1 MARIQQYSTDTTI
14 TGGDKLVG
22 NDASSN
28 LTKLF
33 QISDIAAFFAKEGI
47 ADGAK
52 IGYQFNYGGKYNSNA
67 IASGNIEYDVNPT
80 APAQFTWA
88 NIDKIAVSTNSANSA
103 DISNVLPFMVN
114 QNIKVTDILNDTVD
128 NFAVFNVSAI
138 ADITGGKL
146 LTVALKASSGTP
158 TAANIVL
165 APFGFV
171 SASDINAL
179 TPDDIIDDLLS
190 TDATKVLSANQG
202 RILKNLIDVIN
213 SKLVSDDPS
222 LDTLQE
228 IVDYI
233 KNNSTNI
240 SALQSG
246 KVDKVAGKQLS
257 TEDFTS
263 VLLAKLNSIATNAEV
278 NVQADWAESNIAS
291 DAFIQNKPTDL
302 TTLNTHNVTEL
313 SDVTSAG
320 SGEIITSVERT
331 KLNGIAEGA
340 EVNVQANWNETD
352 NTSDAYIA
360 NKPTVEIAG
369 TTNEVE
375 ITPTGAQNL
384 SGAASWT
391 VGLPNDVTIT
401 DNLTVGDTLQITT
414 PQSSTP
420 TFDNGLYISQDGTH
434 DTLHFRY
441 DGHDLS
447 IDKLTEVLP
456 SGVLNGGELSTTPG
470 STTFTIA
477 AGNGIIND
485 LNKAP
490 GSEPHP
496 EIVNVSWTSQT
507 ITVFNLN
514 GSSTEQLNA
523 WVYIDSTGTV
533 QQQAGAFTEA
543 QFRTNI
549 PIGSIIHTSGTTQF
563 ARTFP
568 RTAYNSMAQHA
579 EFIASFG
586 PLKKSG
592 HNITANGANLSLDRA
607 AGVAFA
613 LGRNYATDPEN
624 PSTISDSSRAAALIH
639 RYYSDGSNGFTKDN
653 NSGAGYTGIDPT
665 KYDDGTGTLANVPG
679 GSYTAQ
685 RLFYFPG
692 TPSILI
698 AYYGKATYANLDTAQ
713 RNYLLESFTE
723 ADNTSQQAIY
733 VGVVL
738 VKSGA
743 TALNNSADAKIL
755 IAGQFR
761 SLAATNLGG
770 VAANAL
776 IGDLGDVNITSVAN
790 NQILQYNSSTTRW
803 ENQNISLTT
812 DLDSLTDV
820 TLTSPSNGQV
830 IKYNTS
836 TSQWENAADAGG
848 IALTDLSMATPAA
861 ASGSGDVSYN
871 NTTGEFTYTPPN
883 LSSYIDGTGSANKIA
898 FWTDADTLSNDTNLH
913 WDAVNDRLGIGTTSP
928 SNPLHVYNA
937 TVDTVAKFESGDA
950 SVAISLEAS
959 DNTAVLTTSGTDFLV
974 KNDGSG
980 NLRFFN
986 NNSERMRV
994 DSNGNV
1000 GIGTTSPSVSLDI
1013 NDTDAIKIPNGTT
1026 VQRPTAAAG
1035 MLRYNTTDGQFEGYT
1050 TSWGPIGGGGG
1061 ASVVERDTFSGNG
1074 STTGFTLSTAV
1085 SDEINTQVYID
1096 GVYQSKLNYS
1106 TSGTTLT
1113 FSSAPP
1119 AGTNNIEV
1127 IHLTSL
1133 SVDGASTINK
1143 NTFTGDGNTTGF
1155 TLSATPTSG
1164 DFTFVFIQG
1173 VYQEKST
1180 YVVANNVLTFS
1191 TAPQNGY
1198 TIEVMHVSAV
1208 NVQQTSYLE
1217 YDAFTGDGNTT
1228 GFTLVNGSPT
1238 DEKFTM
1244 VFMQGVYQ
1252 EKSTYSLS
1260 GSTITFSTAPSNGD
1274 TIEIMSINGGG
1285 VSVNPTIRPAVNVIS
1300 TNTTAVANSLYVL
1313 TASLTLTL
1321 PASPVVGDSIKISN
1335 RSGTTTCVLGANNKK
1350 IMGAAA
1356 NLTLDTASASFE
1368 LIYSGAAEGWVI
1380 IGQ

>member
-52 IGYQFNYGGKYNSNA
+52 IGYQFNYGGKYDNNA

-80 APAQFTWA
+80 APTQFTWA

-146 LTVALKASSGTP
+146 LTVTLKASSGTP

-171 SASDINAL
+171 SADDINAL

-213 SKLVSDDPS
+213 LKLVSNDPS

-278 NVQADWAESNIAS
+278 NVQADWAESNTAS

-320 SGEIITSVERT
+320 SGEIITSAERT
-331 KLNGIAEGA
+331 KLDGIAEGA

-420 TFDNGLYISQDGTH
+420 TFDNGLYVSQDGTH

-485 LNKAP
+485 LNKTP

-496 EIVNVSWTSQT
+496 EIINVSWTSQT

-514 GSSTEQLNA
+514 ASSTEQLNA

-568 RTAYNSMAQHA
+568 RTAYNAMAQHA

-624 PSTISDSSRAAALIH
+624 PSTISDSSRTAALIH

-665 KYDDGTGTLANVPG
+665 KYDDGTGALATVPG

-790 NQILQYNSSTTRW
+790 NQILQYNSSTTQW

-871 NTTGEFTYTPPN
+871 NTTGEFTYTPPD
-883 LSSYIDGTGSANKIA
+883 LSSYIDGTGAANKVA

-913 WDAVNDRLGIGTTSP
+913 WNSTTDRLGIGVT
-928 SNPLHVYNA
+928 NPQ
-937 TVDTVAKFESGDA
+937 DD
-950 SVAISLEAS
+950 LE
-959 DNTAVLTTSGTDFLV
+959 V
-974 KNDGSG
+974 KNSIRLGGSTWTNFRFTRFANTPCIFGG
-980 NLRFFN
+980 NTNTVMPFAWNTGLFTFAPEDDDLFSIAVKN
-986 NNSERMRV
+986 
-994 DSNGNV
+994 
-1000 GIGTTSPSVSLDI
+1000 IGLENLNPSVSVDAG
-1013 NDTDAIKIPNGTT
+1013 NKTDAIRLPNGTT
-1026 VQRPTAAAG
+1026 AQRPTASAG

-1050 TSWGPIGGGGG
+1050 TSWGPIGGGSS
-1061 ASVVERDTFSGNG
+1061 ASVVERDTFSGDG

-1119 AGTNNIEV
+1119 TGTNNIEV

-1155 TLSATPTSG
+1155 TLSATPTSE

-1285 VSVNPTIRPAVNVIS
+1285 VSVNPTIRPTVNVIS
-1300 TNTTAVANSLYVL
+1300 ANTTAVANSLYVL

-1368 LIYSGAAEGWVI
+1368 LIYSGTAEGWVI